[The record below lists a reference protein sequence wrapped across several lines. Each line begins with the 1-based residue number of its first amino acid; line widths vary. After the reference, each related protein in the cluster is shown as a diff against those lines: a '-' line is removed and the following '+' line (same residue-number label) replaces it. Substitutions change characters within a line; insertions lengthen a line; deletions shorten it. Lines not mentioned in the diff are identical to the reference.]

1 MGHTPFA
8 YSTQLGTVAEYLKE
22 IGIATVSD
30 LDNLP
35 VQPDVIH
42 GQHFF
47 ETLTAS
53 FKFPNTPV
61 AFFCH
66 GVLPWQEIPPILPS
80 IHKYIVIS
88 PSIADKLM
96 LEHGIPRDNIE
107 IILNFVDLDRFP
119 SRSPLPTVPRKALVF
134 SNYATERNNV
144 PIIREACNNRG
155 ISLEIAGLSSGNH
168 IIEPGAYLAQF
179 DIVFATGRSALE
191 ATAVGAAVIV
201 YNEIGLGE
209 MVTTKNYDEI
219 RSNNF
224 GLRCVRSAVTPA
236 AVSNQLHFYDPSE
249 AATVSTRIRSDANL
263 KSAIKSIVSVYE
275 QLISQTTS
283 DSPSFMANMVA
294 ALPSNLLR
302 LRKEFYSQH
311 DMRNEIKRLNETNQ
325 DLREALNQEVLRH
338 KITQEKR
345 KAENHQKEEL
355 LAKVQNLSDQLKEW
369 QFETKRLEG
378 KLAYLKQE
386 STESLIARI
395 DQLEKKCVLVDR
407 KETD

>member
-1 MGHTPFA
+1 
-8 YSTQLGTVAEYLKE
+8 LKE

-30 LDNLP
+30 LDNLA

-47 ETLTAS
+47 ETLIAS

-61 AFFCH
+61 VFFCH

-80 IHKYIVIS
+80 ILKYIVIS
-88 PSIADKLM
+88 PSIADKLT
-96 LEHGIPRDNIE
+96 LEHGIPQDNIE

-119 SRSPLPTVPRKALVF
+119 NRAPLPSVPRKALVF
-134 SNYATERNNV
+134 SNYATERTNV
-144 PIIREACNNRG
+144 PVIREACKNRG
-155 ISLEIAGLSSGNH
+155 ISLEIAGASSGNQ
-168 IIEPGAYLAQF
+168 ITEPGAYLSQF

-209 MVTTKNYDEI
+209 MVTSKNYEEI

-224 GLRCVRSAVTPA
+224 GLRCVRSAVTSD
-236 AVSNQLHFYDPSE
+236 AVSAQLDFYDPSE
-249 AATVSTRIRSDANL
+249 AANVSTRIRSDANL
-263 KSAIKSIVSVYE
+263 KSAINRIVSVYE
-275 QLISQTTS
+275 QLLSQTTS
-283 DSPSFMANMVA
+283 LSPSFMGDMVT
-294 ALPSNLLR
+294 ALPANLLR

-311 DMRNEIKRLNETNQ
+311 DMKNEINRLNVANQ

-338 KITQEKR
+338 KITQQKR

-378 KLAYLKQE
+378 KLAYLKEENTQ
-386 STESLIARI
+386 SLIARM
-395 DQLEKKCVLVDR
+395 DRLEKKCVPVDR